1 MQRLFSATQDSMYLR
16 QLLAEIGIDCA
27 ATTIFEDNQP
37 AIHIAT
43 NPVTSSHSKHID
55 VRSALHP

>member
-1 MQRLFSATQDSMYLR
+1 MYLR

-43 NPVTSSHSKHID
+43 NPVTSSHSKHFD